1 MKARPSPRSVD
12 LQRFPRVY
20 PILDSGSLGARG
32 VSAVRLARS
41 LAEAGVRIAQFR
53 HKGPFTRAAYEQ
65 AARVAAVF
73 RASGT
78 CFVVNDRAD
87 IALALGADGVHVG
100 QEDLPPD
107 VVRGLV
113 GPAMLL
119 GYSTHNAGQ
128 LVAQECRWADYLAIG
143 PAFGTSTKRDPDPVV
158 GLAGVREARSLT
170 AKPLVAI
177 GGIDLGNARD
187 VFAAGADSVS
197 MISALSVANLA
208 DWMLM
213 ER

>member
-1 MKARPSPRSVD
+1 MTARPTLRSVT

-20 PILDSGSLGARG
+20 PILDTGSLGIRG
-32 VSAVRLARS
+32 VSAVRLAES
-41 LAEAGVRIAQFR
+41 LVEAGVRIAQFR
-53 HKGPFTRAAYEQ
+53 HKGPYTRDVFEQ
-65 AARVAAVF
+65 AVRVAAAF
-73 RASGT
+73 RTSGT

-107 VVRGLV
+107 IVRGLI
-113 GPAMLL
+113 GADMLL

-128 LVAQECRWADYLAIG
+128 LAARVCRAADYLAIG
-143 PAFGTSTKRDPDPVV
+143 PAFDTSSKVNPDPVV
-158 GLAGVREARSLT
+158 GLAGVREARLLT

-177 GGIDLGNARD
+177 GGIDLSNADD

-197 MISALSVANLA
+197 MISSLSIANQKE
-208 DWMLM
+208 WMLL